1 MEVNE
6 IPSACEDCLWNQREL
21 RMTKEEYKHLQ
32 NSQKNI
38 GSSSSCIVKF
48 PIMVNQSKSTHLST
62 ILMVFL
68 LVNLTNQT
76 VSATPLFRP
85 QQQPQQKLQNN
96 SIFASKPNWHD
107 PCGLKHQGQFRN
119 RHSNPW
125 LEYVTPSDDDLMHNI
140 VNMAKL
146 ALRQSRYFKEDYV
159 KKTFHEPSWWDH
171 HERWKD
177 MRYTWLPSWEEVPKH
192 LHESVL
198 LSHLN
203 GLEMVSELQKVFTYL
218 QKIAAG
224 MEQVVV
230 DQAGHNGEFLTE
242 FDRAQFG
249 LKMVLCE
256 IEYALLQK
264 GVPEDDLAEIP
275 REIIPMKIRN
285 LEDQSYR
292 NLRDW
297 YIYRDY
303 MNGLE
308 YVVDAFNHLR
318 RNNGRRRRRR
328 RQTFQW

>member
-1 MEVNE
+1 MRDYYSNVF
-6 IPSACEDCLWNQREL
+6 SFRF
-21 RMTKEEYKHLQ
+21 
-32 NSQKNI
+32 S
-38 GSSSSCIVKF
+38 GSSSGSSQSSCIVKF
-48 PIMVNQSKSTHLST
+48 QVHQMLRSRNNSKTNLST

-68 LVNLTNQT
+68 LVIAAQT

-85 QQQPQQKLQNN
+85 PINREISRNQTAASVKS
-96 SIFASKPNWHD
+96 SIFSSKPNWHD

-119 RHSNPW
+119 RHKNPYIN
-125 LEYVTPSDDDLMHNI
+125 YVTPSDDDLMHNI

-159 KKTFHEPSWWDH
+159 KKTFHETSWWDH

-177 MRYTWLPSWEEVPKH
+177 MRYKWLPSWEEVPKH

-203 GLEMVSELQKVFTYL
+203 GLEMVSALQKVFTYL

-230 DQAGHNGEFLTE
+230 DQADNNGEFLTE

-264 GVPEDDLAEIP
+264 GVPEEELAEVP
-275 REIIPMKIRN
+275 REIIPMRIRN

-308 YVVDAFNHLR
+308 YVVDAFTHLR
-318 RNNGRRRRRR
+318 RNNSRRRRRR